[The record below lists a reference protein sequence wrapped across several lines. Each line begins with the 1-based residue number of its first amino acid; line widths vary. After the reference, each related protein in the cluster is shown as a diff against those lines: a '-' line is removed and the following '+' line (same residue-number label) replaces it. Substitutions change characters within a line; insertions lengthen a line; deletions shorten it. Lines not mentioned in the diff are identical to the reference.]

1 MKPIEKDFSC
11 VEALWFDENFAHK
24 DGYNFQLN
32 VEGDMHVFTEGNA
45 FSYSSESLY
54 TGNGTIDYG
63 RAAGGKKM

>member
-11 VEALWFDENFAHK
+11 VEALWFGENFAHK

-54 TGNGTIDYG
+54 AG
-63 RAAGGKKM
+63 AARSITARRPAEKRM